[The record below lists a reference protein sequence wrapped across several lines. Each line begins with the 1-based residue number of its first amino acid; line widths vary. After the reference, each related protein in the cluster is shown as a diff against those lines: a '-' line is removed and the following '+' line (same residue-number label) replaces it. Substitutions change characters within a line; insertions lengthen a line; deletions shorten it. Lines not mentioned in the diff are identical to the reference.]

1 MKIVRKFGISTLLSF
16 IKLLIKFDCG
26 KVVEKTHLIMWQYTK
41 VNAKLIL
48 NDTSE
53 WSIPYEAFRQE
64 LKGKTKMGAKN
75 LLWLRCIFVN

>member
-1 MKIVRKFGISTLLSF
+1 
-16 IKLLIKFDCG
+16 
-26 KVVEKTHLIMWQYTK
+26 MWQYTK

-64 LKGKTKMGAKN
+64 LKGKTKMGAKK
-75 LLWLRCIFVN
+75 FVMAKMYFCKLKLSLGVSIVETKQDRDQDFSKRYELKTNFLKL